1 MKGKYIGTN
10 NFQSETGNIITA
22 SVEINSIE
30 EYHKTLVIKFGEI
43 DAFLENQTLLHLN
56 PKRTRKFNYYVNR
69 ISRLKSPHSEESCFQ
84 EKNLSVRRRN
94 RERKGEGSEASYGIK

>member
-10 NFQSETGNIITA
+10 NSQSETGNIIAA

-30 EYHKTLVIKFGEI
+30 EYHKILVIKFGEI
-43 DAFLENQTLLHLN
+43 DVFLENQTLLHLN

-69 ISRLKSPHSEESCFQ
+69 ISQLKSPHSEEVCFQ
-84 EKNLSVRRRN
+84 EKSLRKKKEQGK
-94 RERKGEGSEASYGIK
+94 ERGRK